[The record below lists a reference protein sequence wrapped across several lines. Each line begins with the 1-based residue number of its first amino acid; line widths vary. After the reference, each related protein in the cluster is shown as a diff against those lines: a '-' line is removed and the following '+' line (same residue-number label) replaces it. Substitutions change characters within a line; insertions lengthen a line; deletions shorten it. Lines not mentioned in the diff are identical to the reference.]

1 MKIFLT
7 LLLAVMVVTPL
18 GPARVAVSAPAAI
31 QTRDSW
37 RSVRTNNLLVIG
49 NADPEKL
56 RQVAAWLEFFHS
68 AFARLVSRNVLD
80 SSVPT
85 TVIVFRDDASFTPFK
100 PLYQGRPA
108 NVAGFF
114 QPGDD
119 VNYIAISL
127 DPSERDPFST
137 AFHEYVHLHLKD
149 NVPGVPLWLNEGLA
163 EFYGS
168 MQFTGGEA
176 LLGAP
181 LAQYIQL
188 LRGQE
193 LLPLPTLFSIG
204 VNSPHYNEQEKS
216 GIFYGESW
224 ALVHY
229 LMLGG
234 GPGRQDQ
241 FKRFLQQV
249 GRGEATDKALQDSF
263 GMSVAVLESELKTY
277 VRRGEFSAMRIAT
290 ADPQAYASY
299 TAMQRSSLT
308 EAEANYYL
316 GDLLLHIN
324 READAQRYFKQAIA
338 LDSNFLPAYA
348 SLGLINVYGRRYA
361 EAKKYLERAVT
372 SQQSYLIHYL
382 YAYVLSR
389 EGVSP
394 SGHITDYSRE
404 SAALMREHLL
414 KSIKLSPEY
423 APAYYLLALVDL
435 VTNERLDEAVEMA
448 QKAQR
453 LAPSK
458 PSYSLLLAQIHIR
471 RSESAQARTILENLT
486 RNSEAAVKT
495 EAQNLLDSLGQ
506 TNTNRSSV
514 SGSAR
519 VSGAMMAEQPETTT
533 SSSRIMG
540 GSPSG
545 VEIRDGNIIVS
556 SAAMPS
562 VDDVLARSIE
572 AMGGAAAINAVTT
585 RVMKGTVD
593 ISGISRGGT
602 FETYAI
608 APGKMLTVIQAHP
621 LGIKKMGFNG
631 KSGWLLSDGNVST
644 MKGVELATLQRE
656 SDFYSPLRTK
666 INFAKVVLMGMSK
679 IGYRDVY
686 VLDMQPAIGPVERV
700 YLDAQTYLP
709 VRINTTR
716 TVGRVS
722 EPLEIYLDDWRE
734 VDGIK
739 YPFSTS
745 QSSPSVKLGFTVK
758 EIRHNV
764 PVDAK
769 MFEPPR

>member
-7 LLLAVMVVTPL
+7 LLLAAVVMAPIGGL
-18 GPARVAVSAPAAI
+18 RSSPAA

-127 DPSERDPFST
+127 DPGERDPFST

-168 MQFTGGEA
+168 MQFSGGEA

-249 GRGEATDKALQDSF
+249 GRGEAVDKALQDSF
-263 GMSVAVLESELKTY
+263 GMSVAVVESELKTY

-308 EAEANYYL
+308 EGEANYYL

-324 READAQRYFKQAIA
+324 READAERYFKQAIA
-338 LDSNFLPAYA
+338 LDANFLPAYA
-348 SLGLINVYGRRYA
+348 SLGLINVYRRRYP

-394 SGHITDYSRE
+394 TGHITDYSRE
-404 SAALMREHLL
+404 NAALMREHLL

-435 VTNERLDEAVEMA
+435 VTNEWLDEAVEMA
-448 QKAQR
+448 RKAQR

-471 RSESAQARTILENLT
+471 RSESAQARTILENLA

-495 EAQNLLDSLGQ
+495 EAQNLLDSLSQ
-506 TNTNRSSV
+506 TNTNRSS
-514 SGSAR
+514 SSSAR
-519 VSGAMMAEQPETTT
+519 VSGAMMAEQPETST

-540 GSPSG
+540 GSSG

-556 SAAMPS
+556 SGAMPS
-562 VDDVLARSIE
+562 LDDVLARSVE
-572 AMGGAAAINAVTT
+572 AIGGVSAINAVTT

-608 APGKMLTVIQAHP
+608 APGKMLTIIQAHP
-621 LGIKKMGFNG
+621 LGIKKIGFNG
-631 KSGWLLSDGNVST
+631 KTGWLLSDNAVST

-666 INFAKVVLMGMSK
+666 INFPKVVLTGMSK

-686 VLDMQPAIGPVERV
+686 VLDMQPTIGPVERV

-716 TVGRVS
+716 PVGRVS

-769 MFEPPR
+769 MFDPPR